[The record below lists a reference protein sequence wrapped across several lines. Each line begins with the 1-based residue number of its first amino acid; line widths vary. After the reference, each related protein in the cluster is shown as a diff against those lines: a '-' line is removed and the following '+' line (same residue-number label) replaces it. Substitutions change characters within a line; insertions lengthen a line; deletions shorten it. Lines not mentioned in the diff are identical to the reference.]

1 MPSTPEDAIA
11 SMKANLEVK
20 TGKKWAEWLALA
32 KATGLSKHGE
42 IVAHLKK
49 EHGLGHG
56 YANALALEA
65 RQGDAP
71 KAEGDDAV
79 GAIYA
84 GAKAGLKPVHD
95 ALMAA
100 IGKLGSDFELSPKK
114 GYVSLRRK
122 KQFALIQPATA
133 TRLDLGLQLKGVPP
147 EGRLEAAGSWN
158 GMVSHRVRL
167 ENVQEVDKELAAWIK
182 AAYDAAG

>member
-1 MPSTPEDAIA
+1 MPSTPEDAIV
-11 SMKANLEVK
+11 SMKANLEEK
-20 TGKKWAEWLALA
+20 TGKEWAEWLAIA
-32 KATGLSKHGE
+32 RATGLSKHGE

-56 YANALALEA
+56 YANMIALES

-71 KAEGDDAV
+71 KPEGGDAV
-79 GAIYA
+79 AEIYS
-84 GAKAGLKPVHD
+84 GAKAGLRPIHD

-114 GYVSLRRK
+114 GYFSLRRK
-122 KQFALIQPATA
+122 KQFALIQPSTA

-167 ENVQEVDKELAAWIK
+167 GSAKEVDKELAAWIK
-182 AAYDAAG
+182 AAHDAAG

>member
-11 SMKANLEVK
+11 SMRANLEEK
-20 TGKKWAEWLALA
+20 TGRPWSDWLAIA
-32 KATGLSKHGE
+32 RATGLSKHGE

-56 YANALALEA
+56 YANMISLEA

-71 KAEGDDAV
+71 KREGDDAV
-79 GAIYA
+79 EGLYV
-84 GAKAGLKPVHD
+84 GAKAGLKPIHD
-95 ALMAA
+95 AVMKA
-100 IGKLGSDFELSPKK
+100 IGKLGSDVELSPKK

-122 KQFALIQPATA
+122 KQFALIQPSTA

-158 GMVSHRVRL
+158 AMVSHRVRL
-167 ENVQEVDKELAAWIK
+167 ESPKEVDQELAAWIE

>member
-1 MPSTPEDAIA
+1 MPSTPEDAIV
-11 SMKANLEVK
+11 SMKANLEEK
-20 TGKKWAEWLALA
+20 TGKKWPEWLAIA
-32 KATGLSKHGE
+32 RATGLAKHGE

-49 EHGLGHG
+49 EHALGHG
-56 YANALALEA
+56 YANMIALEA

-71 KAEGDDAV
+71 KAESGDAV
-79 GAIYA
+79 AEIYS
-84 GAKAGLKPVHD
+84 GAKAGLRPIHD

-122 KQFALIQPATA
+122 KQFALIQPSTA
-133 TRLDLGLQLKGVPP
+133 TRLDLGLQLKGVAP

-158 GMVSHRVRL
+158 AMVSHRVRL
-167 ENVQEVDKELAAWIK
+167 ESAKEVDKELAAWLK
-182 AAYDAAG
+182 AAFEAAG